1 MRLHQFF
8 IKNFRS
14 LRGQSFE
21 PSRFSCL
28 VGENNAGKS
37 SVLQAA
43 ATALNRP
50 AQLAASHFYDPRS
63 PVEFEFCLAD
73 VDDRDLAR
81 VAEEN
86 RQRIADLLVGRTLTF
101 CVRYTL
107 GDKVSLTAKRLMP
120 ADIRYRPE
128 AIDAAFAGQ
137 KGAAAI
143 IGVFTNAFP
152 EFVGALPSAGFT
164 TQRDSKAFLRE
175 QIALLRKEQFVLH
188 EGPLPSGISASIT
201 SLLPEPIYIPAVKNL
216 NDELKT
222 TQSTSFGRLLGLL
235 LDDMAP
241 DLGAINESLSA
252 LNTMFN
258 RVVEGE
264 QEVDRRHVKVR
275 DLESLVEAY
284 LGENFPS
291 AKVQLHIPPPELKTI
306 LNRNGTYFVSQ
317 A

>member
-1 MRLHQFF
+1 LT
-8 IKNFRS
+8 RS
-14 LRGQSFE
+14 G
-21 PSRFSCL
+21 
-28 VGENNAGKS
+28 
-37 SVLQAA
+37 
-43 ATALNRP
+43 
-50 AQLAASHFYDPRS
+50 
-63 PVEFEFCLAD
+63 
-73 VDDRDLAR
+73 
-81 VAEEN
+81 
-86 RQRIADLLVGRTLTF
+86 
-101 CVRYTL
+101 
-107 GDKVSLTAKRLMP
+107 
-120 ADIRYRPE
+120 
-128 AIDAAFAGQ
+128 
-137 KGAAAI
+137 
-143 IGVFTNAFP
+143 
-152 EFVGALPSAGFT
+152 
-164 TQRDSKAFLRE
+164 
-175 QIALLRKEQFVLH
+175 KEQFVLH